1 MYLFDVQLVLIPP
14 HTSHL
19 LQPFDVVVASP
30 LKNYFKEELVSQKF
44 NNYIQNGIDII
55 KQTRRELRDSLIH
68 SFINSLRKSCTI
80 ENIQSGFRQ
89 AGIVPINAEEPLSS
103 QYSMLPENEAYNR
116 DDLLK
121 DYCLNSE
128 ENLKEIFLRENG
140 RPMTEEDFTVNL
152 KNIVRDIKNASIKDG
167 ISLSELPPLYNDDDS
182 KICGYRL

>member
-1 MYLFDVQLVLIPP
+1 MTLQPKIREDPILFISDGHPSRYSFKALLILYLFNIQLLLIPP

-89 AGIVPINAEEPLSS
+89 AGIVPINAEEPL
-103 QYSMLPENEAYNR
+103 
-116 DDLLK
+116 
-121 DYCLNSE
+121 
-128 ENLKEIFLRENG
+128 
-140 RPMTEEDFTVNL
+140 
-152 KNIVRDIKNASIKDG
+152 
-167 ISLSELPPLYNDDDS
+167 
-182 KICGYRL
+182 